1 MVYLFKC
8 LKIFLIRSLFSKH
21 ILLVT
26 AKGEQY
32 FGLIFFLNAEKSFSK
47 GQKANRFS
55 LHCLLCTAL

>member
-8 LKIFLIRSLFSKH
+8 LKMFLIRSLFSKH

-32 FGLIFFLNAEKSFSK
+32 FGLFFFP
-47 GQKANRFS
+47 
-55 LHCLLCTAL
+55 